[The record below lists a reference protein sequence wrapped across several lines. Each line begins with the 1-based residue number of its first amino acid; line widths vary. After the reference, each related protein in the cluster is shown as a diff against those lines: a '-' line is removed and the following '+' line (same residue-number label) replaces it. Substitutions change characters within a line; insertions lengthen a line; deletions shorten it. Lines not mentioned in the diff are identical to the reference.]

1 MQIIFDLDKT
11 KKLKLN
17 RLKLIKFAFI
27 IAGFF
32 IARVIVFKFLSPF
45 IISYLSLFLGSIDF
59 YFLSLI
65 MLIGL
70 FSKLSGVYFARYL
83 LAMFFM
89 GLLNIF
95 VNKKKLFVK
104 ALGGFLSLFLSSL
117 IIFFVVDK
125 NDFLLLTNFFE
136 SMLIFCM
143 VYVFSPVKEFFF
155 DKKRLEINN
164 DYLICFGI
172 IFSGIICGMSDIY
185 FADILLVNIIIFL
198 CLLLIGKKYGSSY
211 ACMFGLI
218 AGVILNLAGVLD
230 INKIIFLS
238 LFGVLSGLLKK
249 NRIINL
255 ILIDFIAPIIIYY
268 FCLDLMNK
276 NFFLELVIAEA
287 LFLVLPVYKEKTK
300 KENTGEEYINNI
312 KNVIRFRLKSFA
324 EAFKKL
330 ALTFNNLSRKK
341 SNFDRKDIEKLI
353 DCIANKSCNNCGM
366 RDFCWKNNFYAT
378 YQSVFGILNSCE
390 KKGFVD
396 INNIS
401 SDFRLN
407 CVNLNKFIDNANKLF
422 EIYKINLKWNN
433 KIIESRELVS
443 QQLSG
448 VANIINN
455 LASELDLNINFDNE
469 LEEKILNELNK
480 NNINFESVTAS
491 KNKNGRYEI
500 IIDIKSCVNYKI
512 LAKKINI
519 LLNNL
524 LGIKMV
530 PEEDY
535 FLYEHVLKFVEEQRF
550 FINIGIARCTKNNSL
565 ESGDCYSVLK
575 LKNGQFALVLSDGM
589 GSGNSARKESIATIE
604 LFEDF
609 MEAGF
614 DKNTAMKMINSVLT
628 LKNNDDN
635 FSTLD
640 VCFIDLFS
648 GSGEFI
654 KIGAANSFLLRN
666 DFLQEIKSSSLPM
679 GILNN
684 IKYEFF
690 DKKFLSGDIIIMA
703 TDGLFD
709 TIANIIDKKKWLL
722 DLILK
727 LNSNNP
733 QDIADFILNNIK
745 LESKNFIKD
754 DITILVGRIW
764 GKN

>member
-1 MQIIFDLDKT
+1 M
-11 KKLKLN
+11 
-17 RLKLIKFAFI
+17 
-27 IAGFF
+27 
-32 IARVIVFKFLSPF
+32 
-45 IISYLSLFLGSIDF
+45 
-59 YFLSLI
+59 
-65 MLIGL
+65 
-70 FSKLSGVYFARYL
+70 
-83 LAMFFM
+83 
-89 GLLNIF
+89 
-95 VNKKKLFVK
+95 
-104 ALGGFLSLFLSSL
+104 
-117 IIFFVVDK
+117 
-125 NDFLLLTNFFE
+125 
-136 SMLIFCM
+136 
-143 VYVFSPVKEFFF
+143 
-155 DKKRLEINN
+155 
-164 DYLICFGI
+164 
-172 IFSGIICGMSDIY
+172 
-185 FADILLVNIIIFL
+185 
-198 CLLLIGKKYGSSY
+198 
-211 ACMFGLI
+211 
-218 AGVILNLAGVLD
+218 
-230 INKIIFLS
+230 
-238 LFGVLSGLLKK
+238 
-249 NRIINL
+249 
-255 ILIDFIAPIIIYY
+255 
-268 FCLDLMNK
+268 
-276 NFFLELVIAEA
+276 
-287 LFLVLPVYKEKTK
+287 
-300 KENTGEEYINNI
+300 
-312 KNVIRFRLKSFA
+312 
-324 EAFKKL
+324 
-330 ALTFNNLSRKK
+330 
-341 SNFDRKDIEKLI
+341 
-353 DCIANKSCNNCGM
+353 
-366 RDFCWKNNFYAT
+366 
-378 YQSVFGILNSCE
+378 FGILNSCE

-455 LASELDLNINFDNE
+455 LSSELDLNINFDNG

-519 LLNNL
+519 LLNNI

-614 DKNTAMKMINSVLT
+614 DKSTAMKMINSVLT

-654 KIGAANSFLLRN
+654 KIGAANSF
-666 DFLQEIKSSSLPM
+666 
-679 GILNN
+679 
-684 IKYEFF
+684 
-690 DKKFLSGDIIIMA
+690 
-703 TDGLFD
+703 
-709 TIANIIDKKKWLL
+709 
-722 DLILK
+722 
-727 LNSNNP
+727 
-733 QDIADFILNNIK
+733 
-745 LESKNFIKD
+745 
-754 DITILVGRIW
+754 
-764 GKN
+764 

>member
-1 MQIIFDLDKT
+1 MQIIFDLGKT

-17 RLKLIKFAFI
+17 KLKFAFI

-45 IISYLSLFLGSIDF
+45 IIAYLSLFLGSIDF

-70 FSKLSGVYFARYL
+70 FSKLSGVYFSRYL
-83 LAMFFM
+83 IAIFFM
-89 GLLNIF
+89 GLVNIF

-104 ALGGFLSLFLSSL
+104 ALSGFLFLFLSSL

-125 NDFLLLTNFFE
+125 NNFLLLTNFFE
-136 SMLIFCM
+136 SMLVFCM
-143 VYVFSPVKEFFF
+143 AYVFSPVKEIFF
-155 DKKRLEINN
+155 DKKKLEINN

-218 AGVILNLAGVLD
+218 LGVILNLTGIID

-249 NRIINL
+249 NKLINL
-255 ILIDFIAPIIIYY
+255 ILINFVSPIIIYY

-276 NFFLELVIAEA
+276 NFFVEIMIAEV
-287 LFLVLPVYKEKTK
+287 LFLILPEGKAK
-300 KENTGEEYINNI
+300 KENTSEEYINNI
-312 KNVIRFRLKSFA
+312 KSIIRLRLKSFSA
-324 EAFKKL
+324 AFKKL
-330 ALTFNNLSRKK
+330 ALTFDNLSRKK
-341 SNFDRKDIEKLI
+341 SGFDRKDIEKLI

-396 INNIS
+396 INSIS

-422 EIYKINLKWNN
+422 EIYKINLKWSN
-433 KIIESRELVS
+433 KMIESRELVS
-443 QQLSG
+443 QQLAG

-469 LEEKILNELNK
+469 LEEKILNELSK
-480 NNINFESVTAS
+480 NNISFESITAS

-500 IIDIKSCVNYKI
+500 IVDIKSCVNYKV
-512 LAKKINI
+512 LAKQINSS
-519 LLNNL
+519 LNNI

-530 PEEDY
+530 LEEDY
-535 FLYEHVLKFVEEQRF
+535 FLYEHILKFVEEQKF
-550 FINIGIARCTKNNSL
+550 FINVGVARCTKNNSP

-628 LKNNDDN
+628 LKNSDDN

-640 VCFIDLFS
+640 VCFIDLFN

-666 DFLQEIKSSSLPM
+666 NILQEIKSSSLPM

-709 TIANIIDKKKWLL
+709 TIADITDKKKWLL
-722 DLILK
+722 ELILK

-745 LESKNFIKD
+745 LESKNFITD

-764 GKN
+764 EKK